1 MWRRMLRN
9 LPYFSVWRIAR
20 LGCIVF
26 RHAAPHPKLKL
37 LTLVENNSKKKT
49 ILYDSNSISTQLVQS
64 SQLQKKTER
73 SFSWRWCGMC
83 IRICMLLLFGGD
95 GNRGAQCY
103 KLYTYNF
110 LKQDRQ
116 VAYNIDS
123 IVVNVSTPDVRYH
136 RALEDTKSERCLIG
150 PTHPNVNSAR
160 WGSVC

>member
-64 SQLQKKTER
+64 SSCRRKRKGAPPEGGVACVYVYACCCCLEVTEIEVRNATNCTRTISWSKIGRWPTTLIRSLLMCRHQMYAITALSKTQNP
-73 SFSWRWCGMC
+73 S
-83 IRICMLLLFGGD
+83 
-95 GNRGAQCY
+95 
-103 KLYTYNF
+103 
-110 LKQDRQ
+110 
-116 VAYNIDS
+116 VAS
-123 IVVNVSTPDVRYH
+123 
-136 RALEDTKSERCLIG
+136 
-150 PTHPNVNSAR
+150 
-160 WGSVC
+160 